1 MRGRLFDAGPR
12 QLRSAGRCRIIWR
25 QSQSL
30 GVHNVRVSVA
40 LGVLSP
46 GTACRWRLTTYLPLR
61 SFSTTT
67 TDISDAHADI
77 SVAESIFRDYGG
89 VTSFHGPISTIKCF
103 ENNPLVRSTLET
115 AGNGTIR
122 RKPASFILRER
133 DRGVG
138 YAGRVL
144 VVDGGGSLRCAL
156 LGGNLAEHRS
166 SCTPVRRVG
175 RLAPTLSALFSHPT
189 SLRKSSRLRTV
200 GRE

>member
-1 MRGRLFDAGPR
+1 MNLAR
-12 QLRSAGRCRIIWR
+12 QVVRRWAPPAAFSGALSHHLASIAVSRCAQRSRVCGA
-25 QSQSL
+25 
-30 GVHNVRVSVA
+30 RVSFPRA
-40 LGVLSP
+40 P
-46 GTACRWRLTTYLPLR
+46 HFWRLTTYLPLR
-61 SFSTTT
+61 SFSTMT

-175 RLAPTLSALFSHPT
+175 RFAPTFSALFSHPT
-189 SLRKSSRLRTV
+189 SL
-200 GRE
+200 

>member
-40 LGVLSP
+40 LACPFP
-46 GTACRWRLTTYLPLR
+46 GHLTTYLPLR
-61 SFSTTT
+61 SLSTMT
-67 TDISDAHADI
+67 TDISDAHVDI